1 MSLQQII
8 STTLTQDKFLKLL
21 FEPGEQTCFAST
33 PYETEIK
40 NAPSPKDIYFS
51 INPMHTSRADNNVSS
66 YRNFLLEID
75 SVPLEQQMQ
84 LVLSRLPVSAITFS
98 GGKSYHFI
106 ISLKEPVADETAYR
120 RIVRGLMEAVPEAD
134 KATKNPSR
142 LSRLPNA
149 LRPDTGLL
157 QELVYVGN
165 RIALDELPEPAPY
178 HEPKSEAKNVAYV
191 KGQLLTVLHTG
202 VDNYIAGH
210 FSGRNQFFY
219 WLGKRC
225 VELGHTKDQKK
236 KVVDDFYARLDNKKG
251 FGIREAYAA
260 ARVKF

>member
-1 MSLQQII
+1 MSRE
-8 STTLTQDKFLKLL
+8 KFLRTL
-21 FEPGEQTCFAST
+21 FDDDQQTCFSNTPYGTEIKTAPGEQ
-33 PYETEIK
+33 
-40 NAPSPKDIYFS
+40 DVYFS
-51 INPMHTSRADNNVSS
+51 INAMHTSRADANVIC
-66 YRNFLLEID
+66 YRNFLLELD
-75 SVPLEQQMQ
+75 SVPLEQQIQ
-84 LVLSRLPVSAITFS
+84 LVTSRLPVTAITFS

-106 ISLKEPVADETAYR
+106 ISLVSPVATEAEYR

-142 LSRLPNA
+142 LSRLPSA

-157 QELVYVGN
+157 QELVYLGSRVD
-165 RIALDELPEPAPY
+165 LEDLPEPAPY
-178 HEPKSEAKNVAYV
+178 HEPKTEPANISFV
-191 KGQLLTVLHTG
+191 KGQLLSALHTG

-225 VELGHTKDQKK
+225 SELGHTREQKK
-236 KVVDDFYARLDNKKG
+236 KVVDDFYAKLDNKKG
-251 FGIREAYAA
+251 FSIREAYAA